1 LNQAEQSQSA
11 FVLLRVWGSRRV
23 VPRGAPERR
32 GRCASKVVEWG
43 GGGGPPGGGRWWVG
57 YLGHAHARLLPL
69 ESSGKA
75 RWRCRFTRPTRVC
88 LTVETPEVE
97 DEEALQE
104 VYF

>member
-1 LNQAEQSQSA
+1 M
-11 FVLLRVWGSRRV
+11 
-23 VPRGAPERR
+23 
-32 GRCASKVVEWG
+32 
-43 GGGGPPGGGRWWVG
+43 
-57 YLGHAHARLLPL
+57 GHAHARLLLL

>member
-1 LNQAEQSQSA
+1 
-11 FVLLRVWGSRRV
+11 
-23 VPRGAPERR
+23 
-32 GRCASKVVEWG
+32 
-43 GGGGPPGGGRWWVG
+43 
-57 YLGHAHARLLPL
+57 LGHAHARLLLL

-75 RWRCRFTRPTRVC
+75 RWRCRLTRPTRVC